1 MEIWTHTQFLCL
13 FRPVYFIFVFKGS
26 RTFLTRGQRERYCT
40 LLSYRKG
47 AEKLSTF
54 SGSLR
59 FYGKKLHE
67 SGAEKQGKTRNGV
80 TLLHC
85 PFEEFYFH
93 RNTVD

>member
-1 MEIWTHTQFLCL
+1 MGKENATALC
-13 FRPVYFIFVFKGS
+13 FH
-26 RTFLTRGQRERYCT
+26 
-40 LLSYRKG
+40 RKG

-67 SGAEKQGKTRNGV
+67 SGAVKQGKTLNGV
-80 TLLHC
+80 TLLHY